1 MRLPHSLA
9 SLIWPLALFA
19 LPVGAVAAECSA
31 QSGPQTVSL
40 LELYTSEGCSS
51 CPPAD
56 KWLSSIAA
64 TGYGSDKV
72 VPLAFHVDYWDYIG
86 WKDRFASP
94 DFSARQR
101 HLAAIGRTDFV
112 YTPQVVLNGSDF
124 RSWSQ
129 NSRFTQSVTSS
140 LNQPARA
147 NLSLNLASA
156 ASGEINVKATA
167 QTVRAADRKNAD
179 VFIAVYE
186 NKLVSKVSAGENNG
200 RQLDHDYVV
209 REWYGP
215 YRLDDKSNGAW
226 QRDFSLRP
234 EWKGRNA
241 GVATF
246 VQDRTNGDVLQALAL
261 KLCS

>member
-1 MRLPHSLA
+1 MRLPNTFA
-9 SLIWPLALFA
+9 NLIWPLALFA
-19 LPVGAVAAECSA
+19 IPVGAIAAECSA
-31 QSGPQTVSL
+31 QSGAQTVPL

-51 CPPAD
+51 CPTAD

-64 TGYGSDKV
+64 AGYGLNKV

-86 WKDRFASP
+86 WKDRFARP
-94 DFSARQR
+94 DFSERQR
-101 HLAAIGRTDFV
+101 QLASVGRSSFV
-112 YTPQVVLNGSDF
+112 YTPQVTLNGADY
-124 RSWSQ
+124 RGWSQ
-129 NSRFTQSVTSS
+129 LSRFNGSITSS

-156 ASGEINVKATA
+156 TSGEITVRASA
-167 QTVRAADRKNAD
+167 QTVQATDRKNAD

-186 NKLVSKVSAGENNG
+186 NNLVSKVSAGENSG

-215 YRLDDKSNGAW
+215 YRLDDKSGSAW
-226 QRDFSLRP
+226 QHNFSLKP

-261 KLCS
+261 KFCG

>member
-1 MRLPHSLA
+1 MRLPNTFTN
-9 SLIWPLALFA
+9 LIWPLAMFA
-19 LPVGAVAAECSA
+19 VPVSAIAAECSA
-31 QSGPQTVSL
+31 QSGPQTVAL

-56 KWLSSIAA
+56 KWLSGIAA
-64 TGYGSDKV
+64 AGYSTDKV

-86 WKDRFASP
+86 WKDRFARP
-94 DFSARQR
+94 DFSERQR
-101 HLAAIGRTDFV
+101 QEAAIGRATFV
-112 YTPQVVLNGSDF
+112 YTPQVILNGADF
-124 RSWSQ
+124 HGWAQTSHF
-129 NSRFTQSVTSS
+129 NQSIASS

-147 NLSLNLASA
+147 NLSLNLAPA

-167 QTVRAADRKNAD
+167 QTMQAADRKNVD

-186 NKLVSKVSAGENNG
+186 NRLVSKVSAGENSG
-200 RQLDHDYVV
+200 RQLEHDYVV

-215 YRLDDKSNGAW
+215 YRLDDKNNAAW
-226 QRDFSLRP
+226 QHNFSLKP

-261 KLCS
+261 KFCS